1 MTARTRPSPYHV
13 LILLLAAPALADPAP
28 VALRLPVDG
37 GCLSSPF
44 GPRPA
49 IGMRPPSHHNGVD
62 IPAAAGTPVRA
73 AAAGRVVFLRR
84 VAGYG
89 MMVELDHGA
98 FRTRYGHLG
107 RVTPAL
113 AEGRRAL
120 EAGAQLGVA
129 GRSGISY
136 GSHVHF
142 EVRIDGRAVDPLPW
156 LPGLLPCR
164 PRTGD

>member
-1 MTARTRPSPYHV
+1 MTARTRPSSRTA
-13 LILLLAAPALADPAP
+13 LALLLAAPAWAAGEP
-28 VALRLPVDG
+28 VPLWLPVDG
-37 GCLSSPF
+37 GCMSSPF
-44 GPRPA
+44 GPRPP
-49 IGMRPPSHHNGVD
+49 IGMRPASHHNGVD

-73 AAAGRVVFLRR
+73 AAAGRVAFLRR

-107 RVTPAL
+107 RVAPAL
-113 AEGRRAL
+113 AEGKRAL
-120 EAGAQLGVA
+120 EAGAPLGVA

-142 EVRIDGRAVDPLPW
+142 EVRVDGRPVDPQPW
-156 LPGLLPCR
+156 LPGLRPCR
-164 PRTGD
+164 PRTSD